1 MGVKYSQRADTNVM
15 APSTGKARYQL
26 SLSPPPSTFTAKS
39 MMNGPQNEE
48 TALTTCPA
56 VRLLVNSFWS
66 VTTLFNKGLSD
77 TCRMVLPIP
86 NKAYPTRQAQSVFNN
101 GMSIPTSVTAI
112 LSMTVFLRPQAFILM
127 PTGMLKNRNQMKTIE
142 GTKPAMVWLQP
153 NASRA

>member
-1 MGVKYSQRADTNVM
+1 
-15 APSTGKARYQL
+15 
-26 SLSPPPSTFTAKS
+26 
-39 MMNGPQNEE
+39 MNGPQNEE